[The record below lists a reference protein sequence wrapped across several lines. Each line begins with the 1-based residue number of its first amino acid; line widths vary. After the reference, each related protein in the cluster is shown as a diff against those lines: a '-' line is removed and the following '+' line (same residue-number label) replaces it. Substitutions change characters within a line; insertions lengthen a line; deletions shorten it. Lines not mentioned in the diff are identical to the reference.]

1 MAFEH
6 ASAPATTPKASDAAG
21 RDRVMIGPFTF
32 GAKMLWL
39 GFFLFLGLFSAA
51 AVAALGLLQTTLNWT
66 PSRTQGR
73 TLSFSV
79 LLLVAAGMVALH
91 APAIA
96 YLPLAAAWLGSAAF
110 WIDPREGNVALLV
123 LGEITWISFGAI
135 VGSWAI
141 VLCAGLAACILIVRP
156 WFQSHTTLMMRA
168 LSPSMA

>member
-1 MAFEH
+1 MAFEQN
-6 ASAPATTPKASDAAG
+6 STPAMTQKAVDGPG
-21 RDRVMIGPFTF
+21 RDRFAVGPFTF
-32 GAKMLWL
+32 LAKMLWL
-39 GFFLFLGLFSAA
+39 GFFVFLGLFSAA

-66 PSRTQGR
+66 PSRSQGR
-73 TLSFSV
+73 ILSFSV

-110 WIDPREGNVALLV
+110 WIDPKEGNIALLV

-141 VLCAGLAACILIVRP
+141 VLCAGLAACILMVRP
-156 WFQSHTTLMMRA
+156 WVQGRSALMMRA